1 MNENYS
7 IDKLNEVNSK
17 SFEERTN
24 YIMKDLI
31 NLKTNYFNQSTNENI
46 LNARYFT
53 KNPHI
58 KNGKITGYALK
69 VPAIKNLACLN
80 VNINK
85 YLSEE
90 ESKKASDELFELISE
105 FNFSHVVKTA
115 SGGAHIYCNVNN
127 FDMKGKEFYMVFAEN
142 SKYLFGL
149 FGYDKNLTKHM
160 NQYILLYGSKIKHEN
175 SGKILEHKLV
185 IGNPKKPVEPSLSY
199 V

>member
-1 MNENYS
+1 ME
-7 IDKLNEVNSK
+7 KLNEINSK

-24 YIMKDLI
+24 YIMENLI
-31 NLKTNYFNQSTNENI
+31 NPKTNIFNESMDENI
-46 LNARYFT
+46 KNVRYFT

-58 KNGKITGYALK
+58 KNGIITGYALK
-69 VPAIKNLACLN
+69 VTAIENLACLN

-90 ESKKASDELFELISE
+90 ASKKASDELFELISK

-115 SGGAHIYCNVNN
+115 SGGAHIYCNVNE
-127 FDMKGKEFYMVFAEN
+127 FDLKGKDSYLVFAEN

-149 FGYDKNLTKHM
+149 FGYNKNLTKHT
-160 NQYILLYGSKIKHEN
+160 NYYVLLYGSKIKNEN

-185 IGNPKKPVEPSLSY
+185 IGNPKKNS
-199 V
+199 